1 MTSIGRLDTL
11 VAQNPM
17 PGWRIAALIISVLIA
32 AAFIW
37 AGFARLDEVSVAPGE
52 VVPQG
57 QVKTIQHLEG
67 GIIQQ
72 INVAEGDTVAKDAPL
87 VQLELGISGTNREEL
102 EVQNDGLA
110 LRRLRLVAEA
120 NGQPVAFPASVPPRL
135 KDVLATERETYE
147 SRRKQFESSLA
158 VLQSQTQQKT
168 LDIRALE
175 AKRQAT
181 DSNLKRAQE
190 RLKIS
195 AELLKT
201 NLVPKVEH
209 LQLEAE
215 VENLQG
221 QLSEVQAQIP
231 KEREALSGLKEQER
245 LAALKVRRDAV
256 DELGQVD
263 LAIARNREL
272 LAKATDQERRTIIR
286 SPIDGVV
293 KNLRYHTIGG
303 VVKPGEPIMEIV
315 PLDEKLIVETRLN
328 PVDVGYVHAGQKAVV
343 KVSTY
348 DFVRYGGLDGTVQNV
363 AADTSLDRNG
373 APYFRVVVATDKA
386 YLGDHPGSY
395 PIAPGMQTTVDIH
408 TGTKSVLQYLVE
420 PVIKLRHEAFRER

>member
-1 MTSIGRLDTL
+1 MTSRLDVL
-11 VAQNPM
+11 VERNPL
-17 PGWRIAALIISVLIA
+17 PGWRAVAWVVSGLIA
-32 AAFIW
+32 AATIW
-37 AGFARLDEVSVAPGE
+37 AGIARLDEVSVAPGE

-72 INVAEGDTVAKDAPL
+72 IHVKEGDTVTTGAPV

-120 NGQPVAFPASVPPRL
+120 NNKPVEFPTTVSPRL
-135 KDVLATERETYE
+135 TDVLASEREAYDG
-147 SRRKQFESSLA
+147 RKRQFESGLT
-158 VLQSQTQQKT
+158 VMQSQTSQKS
-168 LDIRALE
+168 LELRALE
-175 AKRQAT
+175 ARRQAV
-181 DSNLKRAQE
+181 DSNLKRARE
-190 RLKIS
+190 RLAMS
-195 AELLKT
+195 TDLLRS
-201 NLVPKVEH
+201 NLVSRNEH
-209 LQLEAE
+209 LQLESE
-215 VENLQG
+215 VESLQG
-221 QLSEVQAQIP
+221 QLLEVQAQIP
-231 KEREALSGLKEQER
+231 KEREAFAELKERER
-245 LAALKVRRDAV
+245 EADLKFRRAAIE
-256 DELGQVD
+256 ELGQVD

-272 LAKATDQERRTIIR
+272 LAKATDQERRTVIR

-315 PLDEKLIVETRLN
+315 PLNEKLIVEARLN
-328 PVDVGYVHAGQKAVV
+328 PMDVGYVRAGQSAVV

-348 DFVRYGGLDGTVQNV
+348 DFVRYGGLDGQVANV
-363 AADTSLDRNG
+363 AADSTFDRNG
-373 APYFRVVVATDKA
+373 APYFRVVVETDKS
-386 YLGDHPGSY
+386 YLGDQPGTY

-408 TGTKSVLQYLVE
+408 TGSKSVLQYLVE